1 MTLPNFL
8 IIGAPKAGTTSLYD
22 YLREHPRIF
31 MPELKEARF
40 LAYEGKG
47 DDRKRWPIQT
57 QAEYEALFAQTGDAI
72 AIGEATPHYLIY
84 PHVAERIRGLLPE
97 AKLIA
102 SLRNPIDRSY
112 SVYQMNLRN
121 QGTNA
126 GVAYAEALASDANLR
141 ETYAD
146 KLEAYFTRFPKE
158 QIRVVLLDDLEAKP
172 EAVVRRLF
180 EFLGVDPGFRPDLSK
195 ISNPGGEPRIK
206 LLHDLL
212 AHPGLRAFGRR
223 FLPGGAVEKLKDV
236 RSGNLRKRPMSAA
249 DRAAALEVFRDD
261 IRATG
266 EMIGRDLSHWLR

>member
-22 YLREHPRIF
+22 YLREHPQVF

-40 LAYEGKG
+40 LAYQGKG
-47 DDRKRWPIQT
+47 DDRNRWPVQSLE
-57 QAEYEALFAQTGDAI
+57 EYEALFAPVRDEI

-84 PHVAERIRGLLPE
+84 PHVAARIHEMLPG

-121 QGTNA
+121 QGTNT
-126 GVAYAEALASDANLR
+126 GVAYAEALEDDHNLR

-146 KLEAYFTRFPKE
+146 KLGGYFALFPRE
-158 QIRVVLLDDLEAKP
+158 QLRIILLDDLEAKP
-172 EAVVRRLF
+172 EAVMRDLF
-180 EFLGVDPGFRPDLSK
+180 AFLGVDPAFRPDLSK
-195 ISNPGGEPRIK
+195 ISNPGGEPKVK

-212 AHPGLRAFGRR
+212 SHPGLRAFGRK
-223 FLPGGAVEKLKDV
+223 FLPQGAVEKLKDV
-236 RSGNLRKRPMSAA
+236 RGGNLRKQPMSAA
-249 DRAAALEVFRDD
+249 DRKAALAVFRDD
-261 IRATG
+261 ILATQ